1 MTTLRGLN
9 RKRGR
14 EQYRE
19 REREERKRRKRDKK
33 EYRRVRVLKN
43 RLGEKR
49 LGEKSQRV
57 IESLVST
64 PFFANVF
71 QVSRLSGL
79 STSVTFLFLYAPL
92 VLLLQLKGKN

>member
-1 MTTLRGLN
+1 MSTVKGLN

-19 REREERKRRKRDKK
+19 REREERKRRKRDKN

-43 RLGEKR
+43 RLGEK
-49 LGEKSQRV
+49 SQQV
-57 IESLVST
+57 IENLVST

-71 QVSRLSGL
+71 
-79 STSVTFLFLYAPL
+79 
-92 VLLLQLKGKN
+92 

>member
-1 MTTLRGLN
+1 MSTVRGLN

-19 REREERKRRKRDKK
+19 REREERERRKREKK

-43 RLGEKR
+43 RQ
-49 LGEKSQRV
+49 GEKSQQV

-71 QVSRLSGL
+71 QVSRLPGL
-79 STSVTFLFLYAPL
+79 SVCNNFFR
-92 VLLLQLKGKN
+92 

>member
-1 MTTLRGLN
+1 MSTVRGLN

-33 EYRRVRVLKN
+33 EYRRVRGLKN
-43 RLGEKR
+43 R

-57 IESLVST
+57 IENLVST

-71 QVSRLSGL
+71 QVSRLPGL
-79 STSVTFLFLYAPL
+79 STSVSFLFLYAPL

>member
-1 MTTLRGLN
+1 MTTVRGLN

-43 RLGEKR
+43 RQ
-49 LGEKSQRV
+49 GEKSQRV

-71 QVSRLSGL
+71 QVSRLSSL
-79 STSVTFLFLYAPL
+79 SPRVTFLFLYAPL